1 VLSKA
6 ELRRSRIAADL
17 STAEDGDM
25 SFEEASVALHSIAMG
40 RTALEGHYIGPPPTL
55 LPTLLMFHG
64 RFQRLVRVF
73 SFSFFF
79 LFLFFFPTTIILQW
93 TLTFHIFQLSLK
105 RLFFF
110 FFFSSFFFFLQG
122 PRTKK
127 IRGVTHSN
135 TTGGKEGRERGE
147 RGTQDR
153 RRSQR

>member
-1 VLSKA
+1 MESLLLLPNEQVPQGYGRYRRGSLSSVWCSATVVLSKA

-79 LFLFFFPTTIILQW
+79 LFLFFFQPPLYY
-93 TLTFHIFQLSLK
+93 
-105 RLFFF
+105 
-110 FFFSSFFFFLQG
+110 
-122 PRTKK
+122 
-127 IRGVTHSN
+127 N
-135 TTGGKEGRERGE
+135 GR
-147 RGTQDR
+147 
-153 RRSQR
+153 